1 MSVLWQ
7 KILGKKEI
15 FLGLFIVL
23 SLFFPAFYSVFDVSY
38 MSIYYAGFSWPYLMA
53 GIYLALL
60 FASREN
66 RGKMGLFLWSYLALV
81 FLYNLLSLY
90 FNMKYLHWYWEQ
102 VNNTLA
108 FLLFGA
114 MVCYGPGKQK
124 WEERQ
129 LRFLICCIMGSVL
142 CGILFD
148 FTGETGIYFINN
160 RLQFAPFDNYE
171 SRNYW
176 IYSHKSDYALLLLLF
191 MAMFLRWK
199 DAFTGRWRLVPWLGI
214 GMIIA
219 AMVQTH
225 SWTGI
230 VGMLLVLAGALLDR
244 VDWKR
249 FKRSYLWGLLAI
261 GSASI
266 AVLGKISEER
276 DIFSLGSRLPIWKGA
291 LEVIKKYPEG
301 WGMRFGDSL
310 FYAGDTGWMVNNAHN
325 VFLNAVLRFSIPV
338 GICFTVLLVTVM
350 IYTIIKA
357 RSLLV
362 AGMWAG
368 VFLLMNMD
376 YALQNNEIAMMLFL
390 VYLVC
395 LPEPRKG
402 GRPGTETFCC

>member
-1 MSVLWQ
+1 
-7 KILGKKEI
+7 
-15 FLGLFIVL
+15 
-23 SLFFPAFYSVFDVSY
+23 

-129 LRFLICCIMGSVL
+129 LHFLICCIMGSVL

-176 IYSHKSDYALLLLLF
+176 IYSHKSDYALMLLLF
-191 MAMFLRWK
+191 MALFLRWK
-199 DAFTGRWRLVPWLGI
+199 DAFTGRWRLVPWLGT

-230 VGMLLVLAGALLDR
+230 AGMLLVLAGALLDR

-276 DIFSLGSRLPIWKGA
+276 DIFSLGSRLPIWKGF

-301 WGMRFGDSL
+301 WGRRFGDCL
-310 FYAGDTGWMVNNAHN
+310 FYNSVCCDYGLHTCESREYSGSRHVC
-325 VFLNAVLRFSIPV
+325 R
-338 GICFTVLLVTVM
+338 
-350 IYTIIKA
+350 
-357 RSLLV
+357 
-362 AGMWAG
+362 G
-368 VFLLMNMD
+368 VSVDEYGLCP
-376 YALQNNEIAMMLFL
+376 AE
-390 VYLVC
+390 
-395 LPEPRKG
+395 
-402 GRPGTETFCC
+402 